1 MENNNL
7 KKLTVFDNYEE
18 VKSEK
23 NTAIVKTIVVESNLN
38 LFGNAHGGYLFSL
51 CDSVSGYLFIGN
63 GINVVTLSSS
73 INYLKPSKEGDELT
87 VTAKVV
93 HDGKTTKVVDT
104 IITNQEDNII
114 VRSTFTM
121 YVVGK

>member
-7 KKLTVFDNYEE
+7 KKLTIFDNYEE